1 MYHYNFRMVDLLIRV
16 DSPFELHEFY
26 EMTNYCVPETT
37 DEPVAIYE
45 IQFLPT
51 DHTIQGELI
60 SNERKS
66 AIYDCGDRYDRYY
79 FWRIHT
85 EDQFILLSHRKDD
98 LRNYTIYVQQ
108 EHLADLLREFHLS
121 PFLSMEQ
128 MLLEHDIFQLH
139 SSVIDWKGGGILFTA
154 PSGTGKSTQA
164 ELWRKHED
172 VRIINGDKA
181 MICKKDGS
189 YRAYGSPYAGTSGI
203 YTDLSVPIRA
213 IVVLS
218 QAPENRIERLG
229 GAAAFRKLYREST
242 IPSWNQT
249 FVEKI
254 SGILLDLMAHVPVY
268 HLACRPDQEAV
279 EVLKAELLK

>member
-1 MYHYNFRMVDLLIRV
+1 MYHYYFRMVDLLIRV

-26 EMTNYCVPETT
+26 EMTNYRVSETS
-37 DEPVAIYE
+37 DEPAAIYE

-79 FWRIHT
+79 YWRIHR
-85 EDQFILLSHRKDD
+85 EDQFILLSYRKDD

-108 EHLADLLREFHLS
+108 AYLADLLREFHLS

-128 MLLEHDIFQLH
+128 MLLEHDVFQLH
-139 SSVIDWKGGGILFTA
+139 ASVIDWQGRGILFTA

-164 ELWRKHED
+164 ELWRKHEG
-172 VRIINGDKA
+172 VRVINGDKA
-181 MICKKDGS
+181 MIRKEGDS
-189 YRAYGSPYAGTSGI
+189 YKVYGSPYAGTSGI
-203 YTDLSVPIRA
+203 YTDLSVPIHA

-218 QAPENRIERLG
+218 QAPENRVERLG
-229 GAAAFRKLYREST
+229 GAAAFRKLYRETT
-242 IPSWNQT
+242 IPSWNQA

-254 SGILLDLMAHVPVY
+254 SGILLELMAHVPVY
-268 HLACRPDQEAV
+268 HLACRPDKEAV
-279 EVLKAELLK
+279 EVLKAELEK

>member
-1 MYHYNFRMVDLLIRV
+1 
-16 DSPFELHEFY
+16 
-26 EMTNYCVPETT
+26 MTNYRVSDTSDDPA
-37 DEPVAIYE
+37 AIYE
-45 IQFLPT
+45 IQFLPA

-60 SNERKS
+60 IDERKS

-108 EHLADLLREFHLS
+108 EYLADLLREFHLS

-128 MLLEHDIFQLH
+128 MLLEHDVFQLH
-139 SSVIDWKGGGILFTA
+139 ASVIDWQGRGILFTA

-164 ELWRKHED
+164 ELWRKHEG
-172 VRIINGDKA
+172 VRVINGDKG
-181 MICKKDGS
+181 MIRKEADS
-189 YRAYGSPYAGTSGI
+189 YRVYGSPYAGTSGI

-218 QAPENRIERLG
+218 QAPENRVERLG
-229 GAAAFRKLYREST
+229 GAAAFRKLYRETT
-242 IPSWNQT
+242 IPSWNQA

-268 HLACRPDQEAV
+268 HLACRPDKEAV
-279 EVLKAELLK
+279 EKLKAELEK